1 MTLLHNPSVMGGA
14 EKVAVDLATSLDRS
28 RFDSLFCAI
37 KKPQTP
43 TREGELSAAG
53 VRFFPLQRDSIRD
66 PRVFSSLIRLLRR
79 ERIDILHAHLWD
91 ANLVAVIAGRLAGT
105 PVIVAHEHTWSF
117 EGDRLRVFTDRFVVA
132 RGSSVLLCV
141 SAEDRRKMIEIEG
154 IPAQHIRVVTNGIDP
169 LAEPTGHDL
178 RAELGIARDAQ
189 VFGAVAVLRKQKRVD
204 VLVQVLALLSERL
217 ADPHLVIAGGDAG
230 LGNRRRTEA
239 LAESLGVA
247 DRVHL
252 IGRRDDIADVLAAFD
267 VACLSSDYEG
277 MPLSVMEYMSA
288 AKPIVCTRVG
298 GVSELI
304 DDGVEGL
311 LVPRRDPAAF
321 ADAVERLLRDPAL
334 AASLGQAARLRQRRD
349 FSLAGVVTRVEGIY
363 DELCEARQA
372 GPRR

>member
-1 MTLLHNPSVMGGA
+1 MTLIHNPSVMGGA

-37 KKPQTP
+37 KKPRTP
-43 TREGELSAAG
+43 TRESELIAAG
-53 VRFFPLQRDSIRD
+53 VPFFPLDRDSIRD
-66 PRVFSSLIRLLRR
+66 VRVFSSLARLLRR

-91 ANLVAVIAGRLAGT
+91 ANIVAVLAGRLART
-105 PVIVAHEHTWSF
+105 PVIVAHEHTWSY
-117 EGDRLRVFTDRFVVA
+117 EGERFRVFTDRFVVA

-154 IPAQHIRVVTNGIDP
+154 IPPQHIRVVTNGIGP
-169 LAEPTGHDL
+169 LPEPTGHDV
-178 RAELGIARDAQ
+178 RAELAIAREAK
-189 VFGAVAVLRKQKRVD
+189 VLGVVAVLRQQKRLD
-204 VLVQVLALLSERL
+204 VLVQALALLAKRV

-252 IGRRDDIADVLAAFD
+252 LGRRDDIADVLEAFD

-277 MPLSVMEYMSA
+277 MPLSIMEYMSA
-288 AKPIVCTRVG
+288 AKPIVSTRVG
-298 GVSELI
+298 GLSEMI

-311 LVPRRDPAAF
+311 LVPRQDPAAF

-349 FSLAGVVTRVEGIY
+349 FSLASVVTRVEGIY
-363 DELCEARQA
+363 DELCGDRQA
-372 GPRR
+372 GPRS